1 MTNKNINA
9 LMDSELDQ
17 VAGGTLAE
25 TKQFIDAYLNWGK
38 RHGAISQSE
47 INAVKS
53 LPIEKQAD
61 YFMAGIA
68 KQGGL
73 ASLRVD
79 SKHNQY
85 MVNGQSV
92 SHGDFIHFLNTH

>member
-47 INAVKS
+47 INAVKA
-53 LPIEKQAD
+53 LPIEDQAN

-79 SKHNQY
+79 GKHNQY

-92 SHGDFIHFLNTH
+92 SHSQFINFLNTH